1 MHLKWFKGRAFT
13 DVMRRV
19 REELG
24 PEAVILHSRSV
35 HPWGPL
41 RLLGGSRV
49 EILAAVD
56 RPEAPATQAM
66 PHIPPAAPSSLDG
79 LRSELAALRSVFVRA
94 AGGGL
99 VPAVLG
105 PLYEH
110 LLAGGMDPAL
120 AVRILGSVPA
130 HKLEQEI
137 ADMATYRAVEEELAS
152 LIAVS
157 TCAAV
162 SGPLR
167 VAFVGP
173 SGAGKTT
180 TLAKMAAREQI
191 TGGSVAIVNAD
202 GAGFGGHG
210 PLEPFAVHLD
220 VPYVLVLTPE
230 ELAAPLPVPER
241 RGCVL
246 IDTPGIALED
256 RQGIERLDD
265 MLEAA
270 LADEVHLVL
279 SATTKT
285 PDIRAALRA
294 FKPLGVT
301 HLLFTHLDETAS
313 CASVINACVE
323 SGLPLSYVG
332 TGRGIPG
339 DLDPA
344 DPRRIARRTLQGAP
358 IA

>member
-1 MHLKWFKGRAFT
+1 
-13 DVMRRV
+13 
-19 REELG
+19 
-24 PEAVILHSRSV
+24 
-35 HPWGPL
+35 
-41 RLLGGSRV
+41 
-49 EILAAVD
+49 
-56 RPEAPATQAM
+56 
-66 PHIPPAAPSSLDG
+66 
-79 LRSELAALRSVFVRA
+79 
-94 AGGGL
+94 
-99 VPAVLG
+99 
-105 PLYEH
+105 
-110 LLAGGMDPAL
+110 
-120 AVRILGSVPA
+120 
-130 HKLEQEI
+130 
-137 ADMATYRAVEEELAS
+137 MATYRAVEERLAS
-152 LIAVS
+152 LVAVS

-180 TLAKMAAREQI
+180 TLAKMAARAQI
-191 TGGSVAIVNAD
+191 TGGSIAIVNAD
-202 GAGFGGHG
+202 GSGFGGPG
-210 PLEPFAVHLD
+210 PLEPFAALLD
-220 VPYVLVLTPE
+220 VPYVLVLRPE

-241 RGCVL
+241 RACIL
-246 IDTPGIALED
+246 IDTPGIASED

-285 PDIRAALRA
+285 QDIRAALRA

-313 CASVINACVE
+313 CASVINTCVE

-344 DPRRIARRTLQGAP
+344 DPWRIARRTLQGAP